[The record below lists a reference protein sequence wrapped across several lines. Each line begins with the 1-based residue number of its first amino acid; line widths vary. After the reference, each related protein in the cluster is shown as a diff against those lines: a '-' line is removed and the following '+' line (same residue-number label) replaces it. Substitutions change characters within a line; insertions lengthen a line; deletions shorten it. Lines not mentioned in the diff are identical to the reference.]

1 MKGGTLHLTRM
12 TRLKVLD
19 RKFEMIQQRSTKQ
32 SWIAR
37 KRAAAEQQQ
46 QLLQL
51 GCSNSNVRRVTRHAD
66 ASRTH
71 TQSLGGLNHCTAQR
85 KKKRK
90 KGVVCACVSCCVS
103 LAFTL
108 APFSLGPQHTK
119 PLLLPLFAIL
129 VWVRVH
135 IKSSKSSQLLA
146 LFFSFGIVPL

>member
-1 MKGGTLHLTRM
+1 MLPVLFCLELDSRHAFVKGMKGGTLHLTRM

-51 GCSNSNVRRVTRHAD
+51 GCSNSNVHRVTRHAD

-71 TQSLGGLNHCTAQR
+71 TQSLGGLSHCTAQR

-90 KGVVCACVSCCVS
+90 KRCGVCVCLLLCVSCVHFGS
-103 LAFTL
+103 LFTWPPTHE
-108 APFSLGPQHTK
+108 APPPSSLFYTSVGTRAH
-119 PLLLPLFAIL
+119 
-129 VWVRVH
+129 
-135 IKSSKSSQLLA
+135 
-146 LFFSFGIVPL
+146 

>member
-1 MKGGTLHLTRM
+1 MLPVLFCLELDSRHAFVKGMKGGTLHLTRM

-51 GCSNSNVRRVTRHAD
+51 GCSNSNVHRVTRHAD

-71 TQSLGGLNHCTAQR
+71 TQSLGGLSHCTAQR
-85 KKKRK
+85 KKKEK
-90 KGVVCACVSCCVS
+90 KKVWCVRVS
-103 LAFTL
+103 LAVCLLRSLWLPFHL
-108 APFSLGPQHTK
+108 APNTRSPSSFLSL
-119 PLLLPLFAIL
+119 LY
-129 VWVRVH
+129 
-135 IKSSKSSQLLA
+135 
-146 LFFSFGIVPL
+146 

>member
-1 MKGGTLHLTRM
+1 MLPVLFCLELDSRHAFVKGMKGGTLHLTRM

-71 TQSLGGLNHCTAQR
+71 TQSLGGVWAIVQHSG
-85 KKKRK
+85 KKREK
-90 KGVVCACVSCCVS
+90 KGVVCACVSCVHFGS
-103 LAFTL
+103 LFTWPPTHE
-108 APFSLGPQHTK
+108 APPPPSLCYTSVGTRAH
-119 PLLLPLFAIL
+119 
-129 VWVRVH
+129 
-135 IKSSKSSQLLA
+135 
-146 LFFSFGIVPL
+146 

>member
-1 MKGGTLHLTRM
+1 MPMQAEHIHRVWGG
-12 TRLKVLD
+12 
-19 RKFEMIQQRSTKQ
+19 FEPLYST
-32 SWIAR
+32 
-37 KRAAAEQQQ
+37 AEKKE
-46 QLLQL
+46 
-51 GCSNSNVRRVTRHAD
+51 
-66 ASRTH
+66 
-71 TQSLGGLNHCTAQR
+71 
-85 KKKRK
+85 KKK
-90 KGVVCACVSCCVS
+90 VWCVRVS

>member
-32 SWIAR
+32 SWIER

-51 GCSNSNVRRVTRHAD
+51 GCSNSNVHRVTRHAD

-71 TQSLGGLNHCTAQR
+71 TQSLGGLSHCTAQR
-85 KKKRK
+85 KKKEK
-90 KGVVCACVSCCVS
+90 KKVWCVRVS